1 VQEFHA
7 QPRRRWR
14 ISLRALF
21 VLVTLVACWL
31 GWRVY
36 QVRHRE
42 ALRREY
48 GLRGA
53 VVRSV
58 AATESPRL
66 PLMWRLVG
74 AVPVRAIEL
83 PSDVFT
89 EADRARLEPWF
100 PEATVTIYPRPV
112 GMM

>member
-1 VQEFHA
+1 MFA
-7 QPRRRWR
+7 
-14 ISLRALF
+14 
-21 VLVTLVACWL
+21 LVTLVACWL
-31 GWRVY
+31 GWGVY
-36 QVRHRE
+36 QVRYRE

-58 AATESPRL
+58 AAPTPQGL
-66 PLMWRLVG
+66 PPMWRLLGAEAVG
-74 AVPVRAIEL
+74 AIEL
-83 PSDVFT
+83 PSDTFT

-100 PEATVTIYPRPV
+100 PEARVTIFPRPV